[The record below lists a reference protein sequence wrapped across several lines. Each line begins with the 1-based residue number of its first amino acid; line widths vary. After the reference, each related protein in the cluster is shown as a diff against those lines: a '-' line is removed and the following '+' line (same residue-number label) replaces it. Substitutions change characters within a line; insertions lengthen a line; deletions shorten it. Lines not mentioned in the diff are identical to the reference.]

1 MYHCLIK
8 CDEKISEYI
17 IFYNNFIFFLGTY
30 RYYSSNKNIDIKKF
44 NRTNISQIL
53 NNKTSNLPILSDDTN
68 NVIKFNDGYSN
79 KINNDKP
86 RSFWDL
92 LNSQ

>member
-1 MYHCLIK
+1 MKKLVNILFF
-8 CDEKISEYI
+8 I
-17 IFYNNFIFFLGTY
+17 IILFFFLGKY
-30 RYYSSNKNIDIKKF
+30 RYYSSIKNINIKKF

-53 NNKTSNLPILSDDTN
+53 NNKTSNLPILRDDTN